1 MNINYTTCEFCK
13 NIFLKTHIKVHYEH
27 CKNKLKNIEEYNQT
41 PKQNMNERNNV
52 KYNNSQNYNNNY
64 NNYNNN
70 NNNNNHNNYNNNNKN
85 KNTLSNSNNN
95 KINKN
100 IYRESNRDIY
110 SKNNNNYKKQNNN
123 EYVSKQFNE
132 MAVEK
137 YIPPHIVSY
146 NDNMMNH
153 FFKEYEKLFTE
164 YVRDKCIALVG
175 PAQSILDTNKG
186 DVIDK
191 FDLIV
196 RLNKSLPL
204 PESLKNDI
212 GTRTD
217 IIYNSLNTSDF
228 PGENNLNP
236 KLYKKYGV
244 QFVCSSY
251 PFNHPIFHNDIL
263 YYVNKYKF
271 ELPLKVMNDLKFKR
285 FEQSLGTRP
294 YTGTCAI
301 MDLLSYPIKYLY
313 ITGLDFYHTKY
324 INNYR
329 RISKEGLRHTKNSP
343 IHQAEPQLDYLRN
356 ISFFDNRIILDGFLD
371 KLVYHQYYKVI
382 KNLNEIDKNTI
393 FKFNDPSLERY
404 FNLKISTLTY
414 TKGDY
419 NKNTDFYDYP
429 FLVITD
435 NKKYNKKDNEYCLF
449 MSNDINM
456 LNFLNNNL
464 ITKKFIGNF
473 FYNNK
478 QNNVSMFFNNKFL
491 ESLKQILYRID
502 ITNCSINVAILIGIM
517 LYLPDK
523 HYFYSNEIFNNWSLS
538 IQEKKLIMFLFKK
551 KILNLI

>member
-13 NIFLKTHIKVHYEH
+13 NIFLKTHIKVHYIN
-27 CKNKLKNIEEYNQT
+27 CKNILKNKE
-41 PKQNMNERNNV
+41 NNDINNIS
-52 KYNNSQNYNNNY
+52 KSFKNSYSTDSGQINRDTYKNNSLKRNHYTQYSNQSYNIQK
-64 NNYNNN
+64 
-70 NNNNNHNNYNNNNKN
+70 NH
-85 KNTLSNSNNN
+85 TQT
-95 KINKN
+95 N
-100 IYRESNRDIY
+100 II
-110 SKNNNNYKKQNNN
+110 KNNQKDYNSKKQSNN
-123 EYVSKQFNE
+123 EYVSSQFSE
-132 MAVEK
+132 MAVDK

-153 FFKEYEKLFTE
+153 FFKEYEKLFIE
-164 YVRDKCIALVG
+164 YVKDKCIALVG
-175 PAQSILDTNKG
+175 PAQSILETNKG
-186 DVIDK
+186 QVIDK

-204 PESLKNDI
+204 PEALKNDI

-251 PFNHPIFHNDIL
+251 PFNHSIFHNDIL

-285 FEQSLGTRP
+285 FEQSIGTRP

-329 RISKEGLRHTKNSP
+329 KISKEGLRHTKNSP
-343 IHQAEPQLDYLRN
+343 IHQAQPQLEYLRN
-356 ISFFDNRIILDGFLD
+356 ISFFDNRIILDSFLD
-371 KLVYHQYYKVI
+371 KLIYHQYYKVI
-382 KNLNEIDKNTI
+382 KNLNEIDKNSI

-414 TKGDY
+414 TKSDY
-419 NKNTDFYDYP
+419 NNNYNNNYNSNYNNNPDNYP

-435 NKKYNKKDNEYCLF
+435 NKKYIKKDNEYCLF
-449 MSNDINM
+449 MTNDINM

-464 ITKKFIGNF
+464 VTKKFIGNF

-478 QNNVSMFFNNKFL
+478 QNNVSMFLNNKFL

-502 ITNCSINVAILIGIM
+502 INNCSVNVAILIAIM

-523 HYFYSNEIFNNWSLS
+523 HYFNSNEIFNNWTLS
-538 IQEKKLIMFLFKK
+538 IEEKKLIIFLFKK